1 MGMSFGMT
9 STHCVPIQQ
18 ARLDPHQASGLAK
31 PGPAF
36 AVGGER
42 HGAAG
47 AGPMSFAGRGFD
59 VMRWRGHGSLLA
71 VIVRPSPTMSSDRS
85 RCNGPQ
91 TGRDDQ
97 A

>member
-1 MGMSFGMT
+1 
-9 STHCVPIQQ
+9 
-18 ARLDPHQASGLAK
+18 
-31 PGPAF
+31 
-36 AVGGER
+36 
-42 HGAAG
+42 
-47 AGPMSFAGRGFD
+47 MSFAGRGFD